1 MSRIGPL
8 VCPIRSRRRHGRTE
22 YPVRYRGI
30 VYRNLLYNSLYSE
43 FSPITYRMRQIADVR
58 RGLIALGRRLHGARL
73 ERNDSMAVFAQ
84 RIGVSERTV
93 RAMERGEPTVQI
105 GTWLEALWVL
115 DELEGVERLLEE
127 RASLLDR
134 VRREG
139 GARPRQRASRR
150 KT

>member
-1 MSRIGPL
+1 M
-8 VCPIRSRRRHGRTE
+8 
-22 YPVRYRGI
+22 
-30 VYRNLLYNSLYSE
+30 
-43 FSPITYRMRQIADVR
+43 
-58 RGLIALGRRLHGARL
+58 GRRLHGARL